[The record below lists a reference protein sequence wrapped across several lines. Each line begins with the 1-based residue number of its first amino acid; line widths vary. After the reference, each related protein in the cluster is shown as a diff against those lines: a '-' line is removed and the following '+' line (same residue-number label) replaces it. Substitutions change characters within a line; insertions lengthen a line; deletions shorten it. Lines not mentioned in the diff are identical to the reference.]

1 MLPHDIM
8 LSDAVPWFAKSLLT
22 WVCRWFFEDRGETAC
37 VPSPCIGA
45 GSQLPYQDTSPGMGI
60 FFKGAHM
67 CGTKEDLPP
76 EVKASAVC
84 VIEGVSHAPPTPA
97 LAYSAIWAQRA
108 VHCAALM
115 LLAR

>member
-1 MLPHDIM
+1 MY
-8 LSDAVPWFAKSLLT
+8 
-22 WVCRWFFEDRGETAC
+22 RWFFEDRGETAC

-84 VIEGVSHAPPTPA
+84 VIEGVSHAPPTHLLSRILLFGRKEPSIA
-97 LAYSAIWAQRA
+97 L
-108 VHCAALM
+108 L
-115 LLAR
+115 

>member
-1 MLPHDIM
+1 
-8 LSDAVPWFAKSLLT
+8 
-22 WVCRWFFEDRGETAC
+22 
-37 VPSPCIGA
+37 
-45 GSQLPYQDTSPGMGI
+45 MGI

>member
-1 MLPHDIM
+1 M
-8 LSDAVPWFAKSLLT
+8 T
-22 WVCRWFFEDRGETAC
+22 GRWFFEDRGETAC

-84 VIEGVSHAPPTPA
+84 VIEGVSHPPPPTSHSGVA
-97 LAYSAIWAQRA
+97 AICSCMFSHLAQRA
-108 VHCAALM
+108 VHRHCAALM